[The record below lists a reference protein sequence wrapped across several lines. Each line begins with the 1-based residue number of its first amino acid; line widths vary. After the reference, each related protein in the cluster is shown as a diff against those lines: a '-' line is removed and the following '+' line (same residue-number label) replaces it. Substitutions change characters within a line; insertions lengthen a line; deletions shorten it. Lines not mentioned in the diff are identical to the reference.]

1 MPARKQ
7 RRASPGPARQGDWP
21 FLPPGTAR
29 QILLLRWLALL
40 LVVVLHWFDR
50 SADGVIFSLPRM
62 AAVVIAYNALLLLLM
77 RFVPWLRRPLN
88 YLALDTVIATV
99 SVALT
104 GGYHSSFFVLYIFI
118 AIGAAF
124 YLELVPTVLVTL
136 IIGLIYI
143 GACYVNPAGLDLP
156 YAQYIMAA
164 KLLGLLVVSVLCALL
179 LEQLRREHRET
190 ERERALTRRL
200 RELNNLFQKLNTTLD
215 LAETLQTVAEAPAAL
230 LGAGPTAI
238 ALLDEEGNQL
248 SIAAVV
254 GMDLAHF
261 GETRWTLEDPLF
273 SAALRRGEPY
283 VLDQPAAYVQAL
295 PPAVQA
301 DPAVAGLSQAI
312 MVPLTFNRAPL
323 GLLAVAY
330 GQEHPFE
337 DGDLAFLKALAQ
349 EASLAIRNAGLYQR
363 EREQVA
369 RLQALD
375 RLQDG
380 FVSSVSH
387 ELQTPLTCIRTSVD
401 LLQATGAGLS
411 ADQADLLATVCHH
424 VGRLE
429 GLVADLLQVTKLE
442 ARRVTLAPQP
452 TDLRLLIDRV
462 VEALRPL
469 TEPKALAVR
478 TGYPPDASLVDV
490 DRRRIEEVLTNL
502 LENAIRFSPRR
513 GAIEIH
519 LAESDGQARVAIA
532 DHGPGIAPEHHAHLF
547 DRFYVVGDGR
557 GRGGVG
563 LGLFI
568 AQQIVQLHGGR
579 IWVESEPGAG
589 STFYF
594 SLPIP
599 TPEAAP

>member
-1 MPARKQ
+1 MQASKQ
-7 RRASPGPARQGDWP
+7 RPASSGPARQGDWP

-29 QILLLRWLALL
+29 QLLLLRWLALL
-40 LVVVLHWFDR
+40 LLVVLHWFDH
-50 SADGVIFSLPRM
+50 STDGVIFSLPRM

-88 YLALDTVIATV
+88 YLALDTVVATL

-136 IIGLIYI
+136 VIGLIYI

-164 KLLGLLVVSVLCALL
+164 KLLGLLVISVLCALL

-190 ERERALTRRL
+190 ERERALGRRL
-200 RELNNLFQKLNTTLD
+200 GELNNLFQKLNTTLD
-215 LAETLQTVAEAPAAL
+215 LADTLQTVAEAPAAL

-238 ALLDEEGNQL
+238 ALLDEEGSHL

-254 GMDLAHF
+254 GMDLTLFAD
-261 GETRWTLEDPLF
+261 TRWTLDDPLIA
-273 SAALRRGEPY
+273 AALRRGEPY
-283 VLDQPAAYVQAL
+283 VLDQPAAYLETL
-295 PPAVQA
+295 PPAARA
-301 DPAVAGLSQAI
+301 DPAVATLSQVI
-312 MVPLTFNRAPL
+312 MVPLILNRATL
-323 GLLAVAY
+323 GLLVVAY
-330 GQEHPFE
+330 AREHPFA
-337 DGDLAFLKALAQ
+337 DGDLAFLRGLAQ
-349 EASLAIRNAGLYQR
+349 EAALAIRNARLYQR

-375 RLQDG
+375 RLQAN

-387 ELQTPLTCIRTSVD
+387 ELQTPITCIRTSVD

-411 ADQADLLATVCHH
+411 ADQADLLGTVSHH

-462 VEALRPL
+462 VDALRPL
-469 TEPKALAVR
+469 SEPKALAVR
-478 TGYPPDASLVDV
+478 TGFPPVAGPVDV
-490 DRRRIEEVLTNL
+490 DRRRMEEVLTNL
-502 LENAIRFSPRR
+502 LENAIRFSPP
-513 GAIEIH
+513 GAAIDIQ
-519 LAESDGQARVAIA
+519 LAESEGQARVAIT
-532 DHGPGIAPEHHAHLF
+532 DRGPGIAPEHHDRIF
-547 DRFYVVGDGR
+547 DRFYTAGGAR
-557 GRGGVG
+557 EHGGVG

-568 AQQIVQLHGGR
+568 AQQIIQLHGGR
-579 IWVESEPGAG
+579 IWVESQPGAG
-589 STFYF
+589 STFFF
-594 SLPIP
+594 SVPITAP
-599 TPEAAP
+599 EETP